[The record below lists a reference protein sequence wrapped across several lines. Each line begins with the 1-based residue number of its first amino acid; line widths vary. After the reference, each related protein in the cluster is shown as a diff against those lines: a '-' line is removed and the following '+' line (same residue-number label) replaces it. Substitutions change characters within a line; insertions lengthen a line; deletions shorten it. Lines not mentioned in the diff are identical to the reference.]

1 MKESLKWVV
10 LAVAVIILII
20 AVVMRFTADQRY
32 NGWARYQDKTD
43 NYELMAP
50 PQWEIIE
57 ETSIAGFRGARV
69 FQSEQYQ
76 SDIGTL
82 TVFAV
87 YTMKLEGAAPG
98 EDELRRL
105 ADRIARADLKQYTLE
120 PMETD
125 ENRLVEFTLS
135 GTAYIESIPVTGRI
149 WFASDEDTL
158 LAAVSILPDQ
168 RREELRGIF
177 ALIHESVKF
186 SETE

>member
-1 MKESLKWVV
+1 MKESLKWIV
-10 LAVAVIILII
+10 LGVAVIILII

-76 SDIGTL
+76 SDLGTL

-87 YTMKLEGAAPG
+87 YTRDMEGASPG
-98 EDELRRL
+98 EEELRRL

-120 PMETD
+120 PVETA
-125 ENRLVEFTLS
+125 EGRLAEFTLN

-149 WFASDEDTL
+149 WFTSDEATL

-168 RREELRGIF
+168 RREELKQTF
-177 ALIHESVKF
+177 ELIHESVKF
-186 SETE
+186 SESE